1 MNKGDKKLHKKL
13 NVIDIVIGIILIA
26 LVVFAL
32 NKLGIIGVKDI
43 VVNEESKIEI
53 IFFQEEVNAFTAENV
68 KIGDPASESLLN
80 ASFGNVTEKS
90 VGPSISYG
98 KDKFGRQTTST
109 KEGYSSIYI
118 TLTANGKV
126 GDNGVVI
133 EGSTYYIG
141 QIINLKVGSS
151 IFYGRIDA
159 VNQL

>member
-1 MNKGDKKLHKKL
+1 MNKNDKKSHKKF
-13 NVIDIVIGIILIA
+13 NIIDVVIGIILVA
-26 LVVFAL
+26 LFVFAL

-43 VVNEESKIEI
+43 VDDEQSKVEI
-53 IFFQEEVNAFTAENV
+53 IFFQEEVNDFTAENV

-80 ASFGNVTEKS
+80 ANFGNVTEKNI
-90 VGPSISYG
+90 GPSISYG
-98 KDKFGRQTTST
+98 KDKFGNQTTST

-126 GDNGVVI
+126 GDNGIVI
-133 EGSTYYIG
+133 DGSTYYIG
-141 QIINLKVGSS
+141 QVINLKVGSS